1 MFSSLLEQGLTA
13 VNGYTAAPAS
23 SPIDPSW
30 TINELL
36 RREPSSA
43 PVLNAFG
50 VDTCCGGGE
59 TITEAAVN
67 AGLDAA
73 ELIGALSDA
82 LAHRAETKR

>member
-1 MFSSLLEQGLTA
+1 MTA
-13 VNGYTAAPAS
+13 VNGYTAAPAPS
-23 SPIDPSW
+23 AIDPSW

-50 VDTCCGGGE
+50 VDTCCGGGD
-59 TITEAAVN
+59 TITEAAAN

-82 LAHRAETKR
+82 LTHRIGATR